1 MEKLKENWKR
11 IIEEKE
17 GYFIT
22 KIYKEVYKEDAERC
36 IHEVIEILIAKN
48 INLDG
53 YGFLYVEDPQTHE
66 FIVQVIPKPGEQAY
80 RYKTSAKEL
89 IEVD

>member
-1 MEKLKENWKR
+1 
-11 IIEEKE
+11 
-17 GYFIT
+17 
-22 KIYKEVYKEDAERC
+22 
-36 IHEVIEILIAKN
+36 VIEILIAKN
-48 INLDG
+48 INPDG

-80 RYKTSAKEL
+80 RYKTSTKEL

>member
-22 KIYKEVYKEDAERC
+22 KIYKEEAERC

-66 FIVQVIPKPGEQAY
+66 FIVQVIPKPGERAY
-80 RYKTSAKEL
+80 RYKTSTKEL